1 LCVPEVFLVAQARF
15 NLVTTG
21 SITRK
26 DRLADRVADT
36 GVISHQRSSPAGEPE
51 HPFHRSTRKPITK
64 PCFFYKLITMFH
76 ELSIPLTMKIMA
88 LGHSLHEAQ
97 CLAAAI
103 VFRVVL
109 LCVVMGY
116 RIDRPD
122 ETSRPT
128 PAILNHDSRGG
139 VVRRCGIF
147 PARTGT
153 AADFSRTLLFTH

>member
-1 LCVPEVFLVAQARF
+1 
-15 NLVTTG
+15 
-21 SITRK
+21 
-26 DRLADRVADT
+26 
-36 GVISHQRSSPAGEPE
+36 
-51 HPFHRSTRKPITK
+51 
-64 PCFFYKLITMFH
+64 MFH
-76 ELSIPLTMKIMA
+76 ELCIPLTMKIMA

-122 ETSRPT
+122 ETSRPAL
-128 PAILNHDSRGG
+128 PATLNHDSRDG
-139 VVRRCGIF
+139 VVRICGIF

-153 AADFSRTLLFTH
+153 AADFYRTLLFTQ